1 MRRATRSRA
10 FTLLEV
16 MVAIA
21 MLAVGLTAIFSS
33 QGQAIAVASR
43 ARHVS
48 VAANLARC
56 KMFEVEEE
64 MAREGFPAVDASG
77 RDECCEGGE
86 IDGFECEWSVER
98 VVLPE
103 LGLEDGLLEDEAP
116 EGDAPAGGP
125 LAGSGA
131 ESILGDSAAQTNTI
145 DSLLGGG
152 GNFGGDAMAELAI
165 SLAFPVLKPSIEEQV
180 RRAKVTVMW
189 TEGERELSFDVF
201 QYLVAEQ
208 GAAPDAAAVDQAIEQ
223 ISAGGNAGN
232 NNAGNNNAGNN
243 NTGANGR

>member
-1 MRRATRSRA
+1 MRADARSAA

-21 MLAVGLTAIFSS
+21 ILALGLTAIFSS
-33 QGQAIAVASR
+33 QGQAIAVANR

-56 KMFEVEEE
+56 KMFEVEEQ
-64 MAREGFPAVDASG
+64 MALEGFPAVDASG
-77 RDECCEGGE
+77 RDGCCEDGE
-86 IDGFECEWSVER
+86 IDGFSCEWRVER
-98 VVLPE
+98 IVLPD
-103 LGLEDGLLEDEAP
+103 LLPEDGLLEDE
-116 EGDAPAGGP
+116 EGGEDEGAGAGLDA
-125 LAGSGA
+125 S
-131 ESILGDSAAQTNTI
+131 SIVGDSAAQTNTL

-152 GNFGGDAMAELAI
+152 GNLGGDGMAELAI

-180 RRAKVTVMW
+180 RRAVVTVNW

-208 GAAPDAAAVDQAIEQ
+208 GAAPDAAAVDDAIQQ
-223 ISAGGNAGN
+223 ISGGGSAGGSGSAGGNDG
-232 NNAGNNNAGNN
+232 NAG
-243 NTGANGR
+243 GANVR

>member
-1 MRRATRSRA
+1 MSRAGRKGDA

-21 MLAVGLTAIFSS
+21 ILALGLTAIFSS
-33 QGQAIAVASR
+33 QGQAIAVANR

-64 MAREGFPAVDASG
+64 MALEGFPAVDASG
-77 RDECCEGGE
+77 RDGCCEGGE
-86 IDGFECEWSVER
+86 IDGFSCEWRVER
-98 VVLPE
+98 VVLPD
-103 LGLEDGLLEDEAP
+103 LLPEDGLLDDEE
-116 EGDAPAGGP
+116 EGEA
-125 LAGSGA
+125 AGSGSGFDA
-131 ESILGDSAAQTNTI
+131 ASIVGDSAAQTNTL
-145 DSLLGGG
+145 DSMLGGG
-152 GNFGGDAMAELAI
+152 GNLGGDGMAELAI

>member
-1 MRRATRSRA
+1 MRAARRQA

-21 MLAVGLTAIFSS
+21 ILALGLTAIFSS
-33 QGQAIAVASR
+33 QGQAIAVATR
-43 ARHVS
+43 ARQIS

-64 MAREGFPAVDASG
+64 MALEGFPAVDASG
-77 RDECCEGGE
+77 RDGCCEGGE
-86 IDGFECEWSVER
+86 VDGFSCEWRVER
-98 VVLPE
+98 VVLPDLLPE
-103 LGLEDGLLEDEAP
+103 EGLLEDE
-116 EGDAPAGGP
+116 EGEGA
-125 LAGSGA
+125 GA
-131 ESILGDSAAQTNTI
+131 ESGLDASSIVGDSAAQTNTL

-152 GNFGGDAMAELAI
+152 GNLGGDGMAELAI

-180 RRAKVTVMW
+180 RRAVVTVNW

-208 GAAPDAAAVDQAIEQ
+208 GAAPDADAVDSAIEQ
-223 ISAGGNAGN
+223 LSGGGSSGDPGESNAQ
-232 NNAGNNNAGNN
+232 
-243 NTGANGR
+243 